1 MGISEVIYGW
11 AILDNGTYEWKGA
24 DHNPRV
30 MAYYVAAGHPEIK
43 TDEVPWCAAFVG
55 AKLAEVGLAG
65 TGSLL
70 ARSYE
75 KWGKSVDLSDAQRGD
90 IVVLK
95 RGNSTWQ
102 GHVGFFDRKEGGKVY
117 LLGGNQRNQVN
128 ISGYAIGKIVAV
140 RRAKEPRTNPVKSST
155 VQAVAVTAASG
166 AGGVAAA
173 LGQLEPT
180 AQYLVLG
187 FCGVA
192 LIGLGWILRER
203 LRKWAAGDR

>member
-1 MGISEVIYGW
+1 MNISQVIYGQ
-11 AILDNGTYEWKGA
+11 AVLDEGTYEWKGG

-30 MAYYVAAGHPEIK
+30 LDYYKGAGHPEIK

-55 AKLAEVGLAG
+55 AKLAEVGLVG
-65 TGSLL
+65 TGSLR

-75 KWGKSVDLSDAQRGD
+75 KWGNTVDLSDARRGD

-102 GHVGFFDRKEGGKVY
+102 GHVGFFDRVENGKVY
-117 LLGGNQRNQVN
+117 LLGGNQNNQVN

-140 RRAKEPRTNPVKSST
+140 RRAKTPRTTPAKSST
-155 VQAVAVTAASG
+155 VQAVAVTVASG

-173 LGQLEPT
+173 LGQLDPT
-180 AQYLVLG
+180 AQNLVLS

>member
-1 MGISEVIYGW
+1 MTISQIIYEQ
-11 AILDNGTYEWKGA
+11 ALLDEGTYEWKGS
-24 DHNPRV
+24 DHNPKV
-30 MAYYVAAGHPEIK
+30 MAYYKKAGHPEI
-43 TDEVPWCAAFVG
+43 TNDEVPWCAGFVG
-55 AKLAEVGLAG
+55 AKLAEVGLIG

-75 KWGKSVDLSDAQRGD
+75 KWGNSVDLSDARRGD

-102 GHVGFFDRKEGGKVY
+102 GHVGFFDRLANGKVY

-128 ISGYAIGKIVAV
+128 ISGYAVGKVVAV
-140 RRAKEPRTNPVKSST
+140 RRAKEPRTNPAKSST

-173 LGQLEPT
+173 LGQLDPT

-192 LIGLGWILRER
+192 LLGLGWILRER